1 MGLAGNLLFLLVS
14 LIFCAVATADC
25 SNGGC
30 QLHDKCSSHGD
41 CAAGLF
47 CFSCS
52 ELFSDNTCVRSTV
65 TNQFS
70 LLGPAIDTFKEI
82 EAFLSANPTEIV
94 TLILED
100 YVRTPN
106 ALTKVFT
113 DAGLMKYWFPVKS
126 MPQNGQD
133 WPLVSD
139 MIAKNQR
146 LVVFTSAKYKENS
159 EGIAYQWNY
168 MVENQYGDGGL
179 QSGNCTARG
188 ESPPLNDMTKSLV
201 LVNYF
206 LSVPLKL
213 PTCELNSKT
222 LLSMLDTCHGAA
234 GNRWANFVAVDFYK
248 RSDGGGTFQAVDTMN
263 GELLCGSRDVR
274 ACLPIS
280 P

>member
-70 LLGPAIDTFKEI
+70 LLSGVRGLMLDAYDFKGDVWLCHSFDGKCFDFTAFGPAIDTFKEI

-100 YVRTPN
+100 YH
-106 ALTKVFT
+106 ATKWS
-113 DAGLMKYWFPVKS
+113 GLA
-126 MPQNGQD
+126 
-133 WPLVSD
+133 LVSD

-188 ESPPLNDMTKSLV
+188 ESPPLT
-201 LVNYF
+201 
-206 LSVPLKL
+206 
-213 PTCELNSKT
+213 
-222 LLSMLDTCHGAA
+222 
-234 GNRWANFVAVDFYK
+234 
-248 RSDGGGTFQAVDTMN
+248 
-263 GELLCGSRDVR
+263 
-274 ACLPIS
+274 I
-280 P
+280 